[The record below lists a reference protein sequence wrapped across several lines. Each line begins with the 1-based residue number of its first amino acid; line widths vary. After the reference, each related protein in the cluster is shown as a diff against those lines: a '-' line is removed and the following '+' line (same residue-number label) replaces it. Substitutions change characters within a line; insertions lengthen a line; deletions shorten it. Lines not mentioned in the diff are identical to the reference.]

1 MVNIQKF
8 YVSLP
13 KGISYVCWLINPL
26 TIDIS
31 SINPR
36 FCGVIKTLDRVNKQ
50 NNHMTFPYKLQE
62 QPHPTF
68 PD

>member
-36 FCGVIKTLDRVNKQ
+36 FCGVIKTLDRVIKKNS
-50 NNHMTFPYKLQE
+50 T
-62 QPHPTF
+62 
-68 PD
+68 